1 MQVNCN
7 EYLSLGKR
15 VKSEEGKKVFLKNLL
30 NIREKHINVSQHPLL
45 VRLGKE
51 AVSYTH
57 GENRMQK
64 AQTL

>member
-1 MQVNCN
+1 M
-7 EYLSLGKR
+7 
-15 VKSEEGKKVFLKNLL
+15 KSEEGKKVFLKNLL